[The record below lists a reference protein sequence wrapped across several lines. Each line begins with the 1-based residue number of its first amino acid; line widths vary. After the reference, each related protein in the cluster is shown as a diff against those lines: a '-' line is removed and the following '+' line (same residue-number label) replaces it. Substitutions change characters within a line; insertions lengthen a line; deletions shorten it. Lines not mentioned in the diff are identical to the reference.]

1 MCADEIL
8 EVMKTSRQ
16 RWTTLRG
23 RGRDWRHNVRR
34 REAFMRDVSSDTQ
47 TLTVFSEGFEPPDR
61 SEQEESLW
69 RLWISLPDT
78 IRTEFPVGT
87 GTVTA
92 VLEGSTWW
100 SISPMGA
107 RTNDGDQHVT
117 HGTGPGYPLTDPARI
132 PMALDLVLRGTA
144 NVAGRDALLL
154 AGTHGGTDGI
164 LPRTRWMTSA
174 GPAPTNMNWPLILS
188 GASCFAAKRDSK
200 GSRSTSSSSSR
211 SRSMRR
217 SRPMRS
223 RWGSPLGQRSK
234 APYLAGGEIRS
245 PTERS

>member
-8 EVMKTSRQ
+8 EVMKTSRR
-16 RWTTLRG
+16 RWAALRG
-23 RGRDWRHNVRR
+23 RGRDWRHKVRR

-47 TLTVFSEGFEPPDR
+47 TLTVFSEGCEPPDR

-100 SISPMGA
+100 SSSPMGA
-107 RTNDGDQHVT
+107 RTNDGDSHVT

-132 PMALDLVLRGTA
+132 PMALDLVLRGRQTLLEGTRCFWQ
-144 NVAGRDALLL
+144 GRLLERK
-154 AGTHGGTDGI
+154 ASISSIGS
-164 LPRTRWMTSA
+164 LPRTCWMTSA
-174 GPAPTNMNWPLILS
+174 GPVPTNMNWPLMLS

-217 SRPMRS
+217 SRQMHS
-223 RWGSPLGQRSK
+223 R
-234 APYLAGGEIRS
+234 
-245 PTERS
+245 